1 MPDEP
6 APKRGVP
13 ASARGIGL
21 DRRSQRAYRLPMGAG
36 DVERYRAIATDL
48 ISLAPDAT
56 SLPSHITGTR
66 LGERLRL
73 SGGVPYLPHGVL
85 LDRYPE

>member
-1 MPDEP
+1 MNQLRNAAFLQALGELGWIVGRNVHID
-6 APKRGVP
+6 
-13 ASARGIGL
+13 
-21 DRRSQRAYRLPMGAG
+21 YRWGAG